1 MLCLPALSLP
11 LSLRFYPLYGG
22 SLYPSLHHTYPH
34 QKRGAV
40 FHDVV
45 VIDVHQQLLCTS
57 RLQISRLLV
66 KMTMAVK
73 CGMCILTEIG
83 LLMRMHAI
91 HILILKTIRRTEI
104 TLRKTIREVS
114 TYAIPTLPT
123 FPSCRHP
130 PELRRIHYNG
140 DSSIMFK

>member
-34 QKRGAV
+34 QQRGAV
-40 FHDVV
+40 VHDVV

-91 HILILKTIRRTEI
+91 HILILKTIRRTAKDHTRGQYI
-104 TLRKTIREVS
+104 CNTNS
-114 TYAIPTLPT
+114 AN
-123 FPSCRHP
+123 FPFLQTPARAP
-130 PELRRIHYNG
+130 PNSL
-140 DSSIMFK
+140 